1 VNSFD
6 LQLLMVLLHVV
17 MTTSM
22 LVAVGFIQA
31 EVVTRGATSENA
43 EMAMET
49 TAATMT
55 VTR

>member
-22 LVAVGFIQA
+22 LVAVGFSQA

-49 TAATMT
+49 TAAAMT
-55 VTR
+55 VAR